1 MAQLS
6 GFQRSLY
13 GSAKYDRYYCVD
25 FIDKKFTVRVNG
37 TAVFEADLVDPPT
50 GTTAVFVVPSNDL
63 QRGGKSNVLVSSV
76 RISELK

>member
-1 MAQLS
+1 MGRENKWTPSDAVRDDINDLV
-6 GFQRSLY
+6 
-13 GSAKYDRYYCVD
+13 VD